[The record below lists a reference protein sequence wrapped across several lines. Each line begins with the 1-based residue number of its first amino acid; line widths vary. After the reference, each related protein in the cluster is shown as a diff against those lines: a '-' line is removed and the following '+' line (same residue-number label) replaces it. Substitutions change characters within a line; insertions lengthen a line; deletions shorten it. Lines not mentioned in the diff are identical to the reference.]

1 LLLENAEPPQVEYE
15 LWFRCAKAG
24 LEFHNL
30 SEILLLYRFNADNI
44 RRNDFKVGFH
54 RMNNGIKGNFRLGY
68 GPFAYLG
75 VIIPFLRGLLPHPLN
90 YWFYKSVSKFNPR
103 NK

>member
-1 LLLENAEPPQVEYE
+1 LLLENAGPRQDDYE

-30 SEILLLYRFNADNI
+30 SEVLLLYRFNADNI
-44 RRNDFKVGFH
+44 RRNDFRVGFH
-54 RMNNGIKGNFRLGY
+54 RMKNGIKGNFSLGY